1 MGKSFDRFN
10 LQELRLQLEKI
21 ALPSVSLSERLK
33 SEPKC
38 RKVIGYR
45 QVKTPLIIF

>member
-21 ALPSVSLSERLK
+21 ALPPVSLSERLK

-38 RKVIGYR
+38 RKVIGYH